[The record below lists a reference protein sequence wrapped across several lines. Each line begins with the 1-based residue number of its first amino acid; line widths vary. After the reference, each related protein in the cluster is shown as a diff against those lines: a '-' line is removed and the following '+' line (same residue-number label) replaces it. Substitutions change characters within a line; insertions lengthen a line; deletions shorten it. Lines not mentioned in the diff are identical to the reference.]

1 MKQKKR
7 ISKRQKPVNR
17 KLAGRKTIGRRST
30 QRKIAARKIT
40 GRRVAGLKA
49 SGDEKLQ
56 SAAVGPDEA
65 SRRPQKRRITLF
77 LDADVLAW
85 FKASGPRYQTRINQA
100 LWDVMNEERMALP
113 HGRE

>member
-7 ISKRQKPVNR
+7 ISKRQKPVSR
-17 KLAGRKTIGRRST
+17 KMAGPRSIGRRST

-85 FKASGPRYQTRINQA
+85 FKASGPRYQTRINRA
-100 LWDVMNEERMALP
+100 LWDVMNKERMALP
-113 HGRE
+113 LVRE